1 MHSCKIH
8 LWYDRNLNSLLS
20 AANKEHIWVVE
31 ELGENEIS
39 PRIDFLLQ
47 INELPLVLGLFLVWG
62 GNPNFRIPKSGKWSR
77 VRVPTETL
85 LTYKMTIVL
94 LFT

>member
-1 MHSCKIH
+1 MYVCIRVKFTCGMTETLIH
-8 LWYDRNLNSLLS
+8 Y
-20 AANKEHIWVVE
+20 KKHIRVVD

-47 INELPLVLGLFLVWG
+47 INELLLVLGLRSVWG

-77 VRVPTETL
+77 VRVPL
-85 LTYKMTIVL
+85 
-94 LFT
+94 